1 LCGYSFGRIV
11 AFPVAVEDPRIKAV
25 AGIAPFIQPEN
36 LLHQYTRPK
45 FLGCGTQDVFVNSGA
60 LEKMVQEMPEPQEL
74 ALYPGVD
81 HFWGGKKSRW
91 PKESR
96 SFSGNVLGG

>member
-25 AGIAPFIQPEN
+25 AGIAPFVQPEN

-74 ALYPGVD
+74 AL
-81 HFWGGKKSRW
+81 
-91 PKESR
+91 
-96 SFSGNVLGG
+96 